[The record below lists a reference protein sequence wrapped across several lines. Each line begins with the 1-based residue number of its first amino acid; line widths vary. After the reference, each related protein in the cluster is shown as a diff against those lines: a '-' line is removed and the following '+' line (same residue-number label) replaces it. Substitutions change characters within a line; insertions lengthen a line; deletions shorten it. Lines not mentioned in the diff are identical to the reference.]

1 MASFQLIYPERR
13 RISSGELLLMGQQAY
28 DDGDLLVRPVNGTEA
43 AEMLSQ
49 EGIVTLSRLTPQPTR
64 R

>member
-1 MASFQLIYPERR
+1 MSSFDLIYPERR

-28 DDGDLLVRPVNGTEA
+28 DDGDLLVRPANGTEA
-43 AEMLSQ
+43 AEMLSD
-49 EGIVTLSRLTPQPTR
+49 EGIITLARRTPTPVR

>member
-28 DDGDLLVRPVNGTEA
+28 DAGDLLVRPLNGTEA